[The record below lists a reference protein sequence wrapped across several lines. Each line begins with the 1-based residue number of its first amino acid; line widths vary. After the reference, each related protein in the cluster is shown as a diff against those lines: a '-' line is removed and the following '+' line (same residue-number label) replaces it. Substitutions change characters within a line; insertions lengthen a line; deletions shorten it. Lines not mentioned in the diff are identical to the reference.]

1 MKNLVYVAA
10 VVVLLNIGSYCQDA
24 KPAETEAPASST
36 KPQADPTI
44 REKFDPTRDPKAD
57 LETAIAAAAKSG
69 KRIIL
74 DVGGEWCS
82 WCIYMDRFF
91 VKNPTLSE
99 IRDDNFIW
107 VKVNMSEQNEN
118 RAFLSSYPEPR
129 GYPHLYVLT
138 KTGKLLHSHDTSDL
152 ENGKIYDLA
161 RFTRFLKTWSPKKA
175 N

>member
-1 MKNLVYVAA
+1 MKNLVCVAA
-10 VVVLLNIGSYCQDA
+10 VVALLNIGSYCQDA
-24 KPAETEAPASST
+24 KPVVTAALSSSA

-74 DVGGEWCS
+74 DVGGEWCG

-99 IRDDNFIW
+99 IRDDNFVW